1 MNIGIELLWF
11 RVCIEDE
18 VRWEIDYWWG
28 SEEEIGIKDSSR
40 ERESVENECRQALGI
55 KIIIYFRSIW
65 D

>member
-40 ERESVENECRQALGI
+40 ERESVENECR
-55 KIIIYFRSIW
+55 
-65 D
+65 